1 MVLIKICGIT
11 NLEDLFLV
19 DKFGPD
25 FVGFVMYPP
34 SPRYAGERLS
44 ELLSTSTKAKKVV
57 VFVNPTYEEVKKGL
71 NLGADFIQLHGNEDI
86 SLAKKIGMERVI
98 KAFRIKDDFRLE
110 VLKPF
115 AQAFALLLDAYD
127 EKAFG
132 GTGKIFNWEIAKE
145 AVKMGYRIFLAGGLN
160 PENVALA
167 IKEVN
172 PFGVDLAS
180 GLELYPGKKDPQ
192 KVEKLFAVVKG
203 MNPSPLV
210 S

>member
-1 MVLIKICGIT
+1 MVHIKICGIK

-34 SPRYAGERLS
+34 SPRYTGERLS
-44 ELLSTSTKAKKVV
+44 ELLSTPTKAKKVV
-57 VFVNPTYEEVKKGL
+57 VFVNPTYEEIKKAL
-71 NLGADFIQLHGNEDI
+71 NLGAEFIQLHGDEDL
-86 SLAKKIGMERVI
+86 SFAKKIGMERVI
-98 KAFRIKDDFRLE
+98 KAFRVRDDFRLE

-115 AQAFALLLDAYD
+115 AQAFALILDAYD

-167 IKEVN
+167 VKEVN

-180 GLELYPGKKDPQ
+180 GLELYPGKKDPK
-192 KVEKLFAVVKG
+192 KVEKLFAVLKG
-203 MNPSPLV
+203 MDPSPLV